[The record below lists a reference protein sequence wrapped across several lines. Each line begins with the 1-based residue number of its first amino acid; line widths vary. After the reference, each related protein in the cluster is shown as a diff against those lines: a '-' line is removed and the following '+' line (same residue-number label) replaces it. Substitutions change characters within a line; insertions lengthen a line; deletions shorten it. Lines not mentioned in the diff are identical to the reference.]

1 MVGLN
6 QWETWYAE
14 EAETSAGANAAAR
27 PKTAAPTSAPRRKLS
42 YHDQREW
49 DTIEARIAG
58 AEARLTALRAE
69 QDSPEVA
76 SNHSRLVEL
85 EIEIAAAKAEV
96 DRLYARW
103 AELESLIPR

>member
-1 MVGLN
+1 MGDLVRRGGRG
-6 QWETWYAE
+6 
-14 EAETSAGANAAAR
+14 SAGANTAAR
-27 PKTAAPTSAPRRKLS
+27 PKTAAAASAPRRKLS

-49 DTIEARIAG
+49 DTIEARIAE
-58 AEARLTALRAE
+58 AEVKLTALQAE
-69 QDSPEVA
+69 QNSPEVA

-85 EIEIAAAKAEV
+85 ETEIATAKAEV